1 MYDLPLLCEVAAVG
15 AVVAAPYALAVIG
28 FTKAGILAGSIAA
41 KLMSWAAISNGGGVA
56 AGSLVA
62 FFQSLGKDLTE
73 TFFNV
78 LMCGTGEVLLYPG
91 NFSTQVNLISVD

>member
-1 MYDLPLLCEVAAVG
+1 MGPGSAALVGGVAAVG

-62 FFQSLGKDLTE
+62 FFQSLGAAGVSAAT
-73 TFFNV
+73 TV
-78 LMCGTGEVLLYPG
+78 AVGGIGAAVG
-91 NFSTQVNLISVD
+91 WLIKIFG